1 MAGRD
6 PRATLLDRIE
16 AGGPCY
22 VIAEAGSNHN
32 GDLEL
37 ALELIRVAGDAGA
50 DAVKFQ
56 LFRAAKLYPRA
67 AGSAD
72 YLRDD
77 EDIYDLVER
86 MELPLEWLPRLSGA
100 STEAGIDFLV
110 SPFDEESADAV
121 DPRVPAFKLASY
133 ELTHHPLLRHIAAK
147 GKPLVMSTGAADL
160 AEVREAIEVA
170 REAGNEQIVVL
181 QCTAAYPAPIEALNV
196 SALAT
201 LRDELGLPVGLSD
214 HSSDPVIAPV
224 MAVALGAS
232 VIEKHFTL
240 DRTLPG
246 PDHRFA
252 LEPDELSRMVEAI
265 REAEKALGSG
275 RKEVL
280 PAEQELRDFARRSVF
295 AVREIPAGSEFEAG
309 NVAVLRAGKR
319 EHGADPADLGKLL
332 GRRARRRI
340 EANAPV
346 HWEDVEE

>member
-1 MAGRD
+1 MSGRE
-6 PRATLLDRIE
+6 PRATLLDRME

-37 ALELIRVAGDAGA
+37 ALELIGVAGRAGA

-72 YLRDD
+72 YLHDD
-77 EDIYDLVER
+77 EDIYDLIER
-86 MELPLEWLPRLSGA
+86 MELPLEWLPLLAGA
-100 STEAGIDFLV
+100 AAEAGVDFIV

-121 DPRVPAFKLASY
+121 DPHVPVFKLASY

-160 AEVREAIEVA
+160 GEVREAIAVA
-170 REAGNEQIVVL
+170 RDAGNEQIVVL

-196 SALAT
+196 SAVAT

-224 MAVALGAS
+224 MAVALRAA
-232 VIEKHFTL
+232 VIEKHFSL
-240 DRTLPG
+240 DRDLPG

-252 LEPDELSRMVEAI
+252 LEPGELARMVEAI
-265 REAEKALGSG
+265 REAEKALGTG

-280 PAEQELRDFARRSVF
+280 PAEQELREFARRAVF
-295 AVREIPAGSEFEAG
+295 AVRDIPAGSELEAG
-309 NVAVLRAGKR
+309 DVAVLRAGKR
-319 EHGADPADLGKLL
+319 EHGADPADLGRLL
-332 GRRARRRI
+332 GRRARRPI
-340 EANAPV
+340 EADAPIR
-346 HWEDVEE
+346 WEDVEE

>member
-1 MAGRD
+1 MVGGA
-6 PRATLLDRIE
+6 PRARLLDRIE

-37 ALELIRVAGDAGA
+37 ALRLIAVAADAGA

-56 LFRAAKLYPRA
+56 LFRATKLYPRA

-72 YLRDD
+72 YLRDH
-77 EDIYDLVER
+77 EDVYDLIER
-86 MELPLEWLPRLSGA
+86 MELPLEWLPQLSAA
-100 STEAGIDFLV
+100 STEAGIDFIV

-121 DPRVPAFKLASY
+121 DPCIPAFKLASY
-133 ELTHHPLLRHIAAK
+133 ELTHHPLLRHIAGK
-147 GKPLVMSTGAADL
+147 GKPLIMSTGAADL
-160 AEVREAIEVA
+160 AEVRTAIEVA
-170 REAGNEQIVVL
+170 RGAGNEQIVVL
-181 QCTAAYPAPIEALNV
+181 QCTAAYPAPIEALNLR
-196 SALAT
+196 ALAT
-201 LRDELGLPVGLSD
+201 LRSELRLPVGLSD

-252 LEPDELSRMVEAI
+252 LEPNELTRMVTAI

-280 PAEQELRDFARRSVF
+280 PDERELREFARRSVF
-295 AVREIPAGSEFEAG
+295 ATHDIPAGSKLDFG
-309 NVAVLRAGKR
+309 SLAVLRAGKR
-319 EHGADPADLGKLL
+319 GHGVDPADLDRLL
-332 GRRARRRI
+332 GRRTRRPI
-340 EANAPV
+340 EADTPI

>member
-1 MAGRD
+1 MGGRQH
-6 PRATLLDRIE
+6 RATLLDRIE

-32 GDLEL
+32 GDLGL
-37 ALELIRVAGDAGA
+37 ALRLIGVAAEAGA

-56 LFRAAKLYPRA
+56 LFRADKLYPRA

-77 EDIYDLVER
+77 EDIYDVIER
-86 MELPLEWLPRLSGA
+86 MELPLEWLPKLSDA
-100 STEAGIDFLV
+100 SAEAGIDFIV
-110 SPFDEESADAV
+110 SIFDEESADAV
-121 DPRVPAFKLASY
+121 DPYVPAFKLASY

-147 GKPLVMSTGAADL
+147 GKPLVISTGAADL
-160 AEVREAIEVA
+160 EEVKEAIEVA
-170 REAGNEQIVVL
+170 RSEGNDKLVVL
-181 QCTAAYPAPIEALNV
+181 QCTAAYPARIEALNV
-196 SALAT
+196 SAVAT
-201 LRDELGLPVGLSD
+201 LRSELGIPVGLSD

-224 MAVALGAS
+224 MAVALEAS

-252 LEPDELSRMVEAI
+252 LEPDELARMILAI

-280 PAEQELRDFARRSVF
+280 PDEQELREFARRSVF
-295 AVREIPAGSEFEAG
+295 AVGDIPAGSELKPG
-309 NVAVLRAGKR
+309 NVAVLRTGKR
-319 EHGADPADLGKLL
+319 GHGIDPADLDRLL
-332 GRRARRRI
+332 GRRVRRPI
-340 EANAPV
+340 AANTPI
-346 HWEDVEE
+346 HWEDVAE

>member
-1 MAGRD
+1 MAGRE
-6 PRATLLDRIE
+6 PRTTLLDRIE

-37 ALELIRVAGDAGA
+37 ALRLIRVAADAGA

-56 LFRAAKLYPRA
+56 LFRAAKLYPRE

-77 EDIYDLVER
+77 EDIYDIVER
-86 MELPLEWLPRLSGA
+86 MELPLEWLPQLA
-100 STEAGIDFLV
+100 AAADEAGIDFIV

-121 DPRVPAFKLASY
+121 DPYVSAFKLASY

-147 GKPLVMSTGAADL
+147 GKPLVVSTGAADL
-160 AEVREAIEVA
+160 AEVGEALEVA
-170 REAGNEQIVVL
+170 RGEGNEQVVVL
-181 QCTAAYPAPIEALNV
+181 QCTAAYPAAIEALNLG
-196 SALAT
+196 ALAT
-201 LRDELGLPVGLSD
+201 LRSELGLQVGLSD

-246 PDHRFA
+246 PDHKFA
-252 LEPDELSRMVEAI
+252 LEPEELARMVAAI

-280 PAEQELRDFARRSVF
+280 PDEQELREFARRSVF
-295 AVREIPAGSEFEAG
+295 AVRDIPAGSELEAG
-309 NVAVLRAGKR
+309 NVAVLRTGKR
-319 EHGADPADLGKLL
+319 EHGADPADLGRLL
-332 GRRARRRI
+332 GRRVRRPI
-340 EANAPV
+340 EANAPIR
-346 HWEDVEE
+346 WEDVEE